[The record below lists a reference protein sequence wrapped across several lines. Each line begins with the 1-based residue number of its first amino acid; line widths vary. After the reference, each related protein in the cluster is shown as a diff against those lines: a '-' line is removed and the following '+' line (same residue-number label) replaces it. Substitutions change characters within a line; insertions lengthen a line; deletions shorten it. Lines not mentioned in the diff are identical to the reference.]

1 MQPENTRL
9 YDQSYINMNV
19 AQQHIQSQYINQMNN
34 CNDAL
39 SQQLLIEKIYGSPS
53 LGVTRDHHQ
62 LDREAYN
69 YRNHLNTLLNVEGSR
84 HVNNITTPQDR
95 LVSTIE
101 KELNVSPGNKN
112 KRQLISSRD
121 TRQITTLGCDGDK
134 NWLSSFLCFV
144 RSDCVEVFVATNDDI
159 AYRRNSRKIKLGQ
172 VGIRCRFCVYLSH
185 QQRSGRSCSFPS
197 SISRIY
203 QSLTMMIREHFP
215 KCRALPHDVKEHY
228 TTLKATTSK
237 GEIESKQYW
246 VDSSK
251 EVGLV
256 DTPNGIILKTN

>member
-1 MQPENTRL
+1 M
-9 YDQSYINMNV
+9 
-19 AQQHIQSQYINQMNN
+19 
-34 CNDAL
+34 
-39 SQQLLIEKIYGSPS
+39 G
-53 LGVTRDHHQ
+53 
-62 LDREAYN
+62 
-69 YRNHLNTLLNVEGSR
+69 
-84 HVNNITTPQDR
+84 
-95 LVSTIE
+95 E

-197 SISRIY
+197 GGTDICRGCLRHRY
-203 QSLTMMIREHFP
+203 VRLTYVQP
-215 KCRALPHDVKEHY
+215 LC
-228 TTLKATTSK
+228 
-237 GEIESKQYW
+237 
-246 VDSSK
+246 
-251 EVGLV
+251 LV
-256 DTPNGIILKTN
+256 Y